1 MQQQKWAGIS
11 SWCAQREGREREGD
25 ESVSESKERYSEE
38 PSACQGQVGRPK
50 EKSWLCHCIDS

>member
-1 MQQQKWAGIS
+1 MGG
-11 SWCAQREGREREGD
+11 GREREGD